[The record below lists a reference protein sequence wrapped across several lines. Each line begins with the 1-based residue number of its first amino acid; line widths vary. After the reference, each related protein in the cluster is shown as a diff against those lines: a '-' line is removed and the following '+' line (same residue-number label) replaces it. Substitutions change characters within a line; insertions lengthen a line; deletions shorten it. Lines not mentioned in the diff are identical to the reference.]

1 MILVLLA
8 DGFEEIEALTP
19 VDMLRRAGLEVKT
32 VGISGRVAVGSHG
45 IPVICD
51 ILPEEVELSA
61 VDAVIFPGGLPG
73 STNLDA
79 SPFTDKVIEAVEKR
93 GGRLAAICAAPMVL
107 GHRGLLVGKRATCY
121 PGFEKELHGA
131 DATGEDVVTDGR
143 ITTSRG
149 MGTAQAFAEELVALL
164 ASEEKAIE
172 LSRGV
177 MNPHPYEPKRV
188 EAEAHT
194 PDDIVFGDITK
205 GAEKILAICESYGL
219 KVNIDDIKHGH
230 RVTRYIISSE
240 RKTHITK
247 LARLEDDIMLE
258 LSTDSLMIT
267 VTGPNGLYID
277 VANREAELVRLADLT
292 DSYEFTNAP
301 SKTALVLG
309 QDAERAMV
317 FGDIAR
323 MPHLVIGGAVGM
335 GKSVMINAIVLSL
348 MKKCTPDELKFVMID
363 PKAVELGAFEGMP
376 HLYAPIV
383 TGASE
388 AGAVLGEL
396 ISEMEKRYDML
407 ADAMARSI
415 DDYNKKNEVK
425 IPRIIVVIDEL
436 ADLMMSDRR
445 GIESAIVCLA
455 QKARAAGIHLVI
467 GTQKPDGGV
476 LTPAIAV
483 NIPARIAFKTVNTH
497 DSRLLLGNGG
507 ATRLMNNGDAL
518 YSAGFGNA
526 VRIQTPYV
534 SCDEVADAVAEAKRL
549 YGEG

>member
-19 VDMLRRAGLEVKT
+19 VDMLRRAGLDVKT
-32 VGISGRVAVGSHG
+32 VGITGRVAVGSHG

-51 ILPEEVELSA
+51 ILPEEADLSA

-79 SPFTDKVIEAVEKR
+79 SPFTDKAIEAVEKR
-93 GGRLAAICAAPMVL
+93 GGRLAAICAAPLVL

-131 DATGEDVVTDGR
+131 EATGEDVVTDGR

-164 ASEEKAIE
+164 AGEEKAVE

-177 MNPHPYEPKRV
+177 MNPHPYEPKR
-188 EAEAHT
+188 AEPETHT
-194 PDDIVFGDITK
+194 PDDVVFGDITE
-205 GAEKILAICESYGL
+205 GAEKILALCEGYGL

-230 RVTRYIISSE
+230 RITRYVISSE

-247 LARLEDDIMLE
+247 LASLEDDLMLE
-258 LSTDSLMIT
+258 LCTDSLMIT
-267 VTGPNGLYID
+267 QTGPNGLYID
-277 VANREAELVRLADLT
+277 VANREAELVRLSDLT

-301 SKTALVLG
+301 SKTALALG
-309 QDAERAMV
+309 QDAERIMV

-323 MPHLVIGGAVGM
+323 MPHLIIGGAAGM
-335 GKSVMINAIVLSL
+335 GKSVMINAILLSL
-348 MKKCTPDELKFVMID
+348 MKKCTPDEVRFVMID
-363 PKAVELGAFEGMP
+363 LKAVEFNAFSGMP

-383 TGASE
+383 TGARE
-388 AGAVLGEL
+388 AAGMLGEL
-396 ISEMEKRYDML
+396 VDEMERRYDL
-407 ADAMARSI
+407 LSNVMARNI
-415 DDYNKKNEVK
+415 DDYNKKCAEK
-425 IPRIIVVIDEL
+425 MPRIIVVIDEL
-436 ADLMMSDRR
+436 EELMMVDKR

-467 GTQKPDGGV
+467 GTQRPAKTV
-476 LTPAIAV
+476 LTPAISA
-483 NIPARIAFKTVNTH
+483 NIPARIVFKTTSLN
-497 DSRLLLGNGG
+497 DSRLLLGGGG
-507 ATRLMNNGDAL
+507 ATRLLNNGDAL
-518 YSAGFGNA
+518 YTAGFGNA
-526 VRIQTPYV
+526 VRIQTPFV
-534 SCDEVADAVAEAKRL
+534 SYDEVKAAVDEAKKL
-549 YGEG
+549 YGKD

>member
-19 VDMLRRAGLEVKT
+19 VDMLRRAGLDVKT
-32 VGISGRVAVGSHG
+32 VGITSKVAVGSHG

-51 ILPEEVELSA
+51 ILPDEADLSA

-93 GGRLAAICAAPMVL
+93 CGRLAAICAAPLVL
-107 GHRGLLVGKRATCY
+107 GHRGLLAGKRATCY

-131 DATGEDVVTDGR
+131 EATGEDVVTDGR

-149 MGTAQAFAEELVALL
+149 MGTALAFAEELVALL
-164 ASEEKAIE
+164 AGGEKAAE

-177 MNPHPYEPKRV
+177 MNPHPYELKRAEP
-188 EAEAHT
+188 EAPT

-230 RVTRYIISSE
+230 RVTRYVVSSE
-240 RKTHITK
+240 KKTHITK

-258 LSTDSLMIT
+258 LGAESLMMT
-267 VTGPNGLYID
+267 VVGPSGLYID
-277 VANREAELVRLADLT
+277 VSNREAEPVRLADLT
-292 DSYEFTNAP
+292 ESYEFTNAP
-301 SKTALVLG
+301 SKTALPLG
-309 QDAERAMV
+309 QDVERVMV
-317 FGDIAR
+317 FGDIAK
-323 MPHLVIGGAVGM
+323 MPHLIIGGATGM
-335 GKSVMINAIVLSL
+335 GKSVMINSIIMSL

-363 PKAVELGAFEGMP
+363 TKAVELGAYAEMP

-383 TGASE
+383 NDAPGAI
-388 AGAVLGEL
+388 AILGEL
-396 ISEMEKRYDML
+396 IGEMERRYEL
-407 ADAMARSI
+407 LSGAMARNL

-425 IPRIIVVIDEL
+425 IPRIAVMIDEL
-436 ADLMMSDRR
+436 ADLMTVEKR
-445 GIESAIVCLA
+445 GAESAILCLA

-467 GTQKPDGGV
+467 GTQRPTSGV
-476 LTPAIAV
+476 LTSAITA
-483 NIPARIAFKTVNTH
+483 NIPARIAFRTVSAA
-497 DSRLLLGNGG
+497 DSRLLIGNAN
-507 ATRLMNNGDAL
+507 ATKLMSGGDAL
-518 YSAGFGNA
+518 YTAGFGNT
-526 VRIQTPYV
+526 VRIQTPYAGY
-534 SCDEVADAVAEAKRL
+534 DETVAAVDEAKRL